1 MPSHSALVL
10 KANTKVALRVVS
22 GCTQLA
28 HAKGTL
34 QRLFTMFPPGLPGV
48 ALVLLRIAVAI
59 ATVAA
64 APHTPHWLMVV
75 AVLIVIALCVG
86 CLTPIF
92 TSLSLGLQWLGWAL
106 LGGYPTMRLLA
117 TLVTAALLLLGP
129 GAYSFDAQRFGRR
142 LVTFSKDE
150 DRPAND

>member
-1 MPSHSALVL
+1 
-10 KANTKVALRVVS
+10 
-22 GCTQLA
+22 
-28 HAKGTL
+28 
-34 QRLFTMFPPGLPGV
+34 MFPPGLPGV

-64 APHTPHWLMVV
+64 APYAPHWLMAV

-92 TSLSLGLQWLGWAL
+92 TALSLGLQWLGWAL

-129 GAYSFDAQRFGRR
+129 GAYSFDALRFGRR